1 MAVGMTEHCLRV
13 DDGVVA
19 PRWIASLAVIALPL
33 GMVVL
38 PSPASAAS
46 DPVKPAPVESA
57 ARPDVARGVVVRA
70 LGAPGVAG
78 ARAATE
84 AMGATMGVD
93 VAATRAVTAGAS
105 LFLFDDL
112 VPADEARAVAA
123 RLAARPDVLWAE
135 ADVRVYPT
143 ATPYIPNDPY
153 FPQMTDL
160 WNGGGA
166 EDYSVKA
173 PLVWSEQRGSS
184 SVVVAILDTGVTS
197 HPDLNANVVPGY
209 DFVSDVAVANDG
221 DARDPDPSDPGDWI
235 TPAEASYGEFQGCEV
250 SDSSWHGT
258 HVAGTVAAVQGNALG
273 VTGIAPEARIQSVRV
288 MGKCGGYTSDIA
300 AGITWASGGSVPG
313 VPANPTPAKVL
324 NMSLG
329 GSGTCSAGS
338 LYGTSIAGAIARG
351 STVVVAAGNENESL
365 VNHPPANC
373 AGVIAVTATD
383 SRGQRSAYSNYGDY
397 PGQATI
403 AAPGGDFEVDSGILS
418 TVNAGTTSPVPA
430 GATGVYGTSQGTSMA
445 APHVAGAAALVV
457 SSGISDPS
465 QVRAA
470 LVAAV
475 QPFPAY
481 GNRWDC
487 TVTLCGAGILDLSR
501 LEVGPAVTVPGAPT
515 GLTARASATTRA
527 TLQWSAPA
535 DDGGAAITRYR
546 LEYSRDSGAT
556 YSSLG
561 DTAGAS
567 RTSEVVDLTP
577 GATYQF
583 RVAAV
588 NSVGVGAFSQ
598 PSAPLVMP
606 TEVVTTPGKVGGFSK
621 SAFTKTAKTYRV
633 TVRWKA
639 PVDDGGSAVIGYVAR
654 FGTGG
659 RWNPWTDLSGT
670 SGRISGMRTG
680 TKYTVQVRAVNVK
693 GPGSIASYS
702 FATPRR

>member
-1 MAVGMTEHCLRV
+1 MTRRWTAV
-13 DDGVVA
+13 
-19 PRWIASLAVIALPL
+19 LAALALPL
-33 GMVVL
+33 GMVAL
-38 PSPASAAS
+38 PPPASAAT

-84 AMGATMGVD
+84 AMGASMGVD

-143 ATPYIPNDPY
+143 VTPYIPNDTY
-153 FPQMTDL
+153 FPEMTDL

-166 EDYSVKA
+166 QDYSVKA
-173 PLVWSEQRGSS
+173 PLVWGEQRGSS
-184 SVVVAILDTGVTS
+184 NVVVAILDTGITS
-197 HPDLNANVVPGY
+197 HPDLDANVVAGY

-221 DARDPDPSDPGDWI
+221 DARDPDPADPGDWI
-235 TPAEASYGEFQGCEV
+235 TPAEAAYGEFQGCDV
-250 SDSSWHGT
+250 TNSSWHGT

-273 VTGIAPEARIQSVRV
+273 VTGVAPEARIQSVRV
-288 MGKCGGYTSDIA
+288 MGKCGGYVSDIA

-313 VPANPTPAKVL
+313 VPPNPTPAKVL

-338 LYGTSIAGAIARG
+338 LYGSSIAGAIARG
-351 STVVVAAGNENESL
+351 ATVVAAAGNDNESL
-365 VNHPPANC
+365 ANHPPANC
-373 AGVIAVTATD
+373 AGVIAVTASD

-397 PGQATI
+397 AGQATI
-403 AAPGGDFEVDSGILS
+403 AAPGGDFSVDGGILS
-418 TVNAGTTSPVPA
+418 TVNAGTTSPVPP
-430 GATGVYGTSQGTSMA
+430 GATGSYEASQGTSMA
-445 APHVAGAAALVV
+445 APHVAGAAALIV
-457 SSGISDPS
+457 SSGITDPA
-465 QVRAA
+465 QVRQA
-470 LVAAV
+470 LVSAV
-475 QPFPAY
+475 QPFATY

-487 TVTLCGAGILDLSR
+487 TVTLCGAGILDLSK
-501 LEVGPAVTVPGAPT
+501 LEVGPVVSVPGAPT
-515 GLTARASATTRA
+515 GVSAAATSTTRA
-527 TLQWSAPA
+527 TLRWTAPV
-535 DDGGAAITRYR
+535 DDGGAAITEYR
-546 LEYSRDSGAT
+546 LEYARDGGSYSG
-556 YSSLG
+556 LG
-561 DTAGAS
+561 TTAG
-567 RTSEVVDLTP
+567 TSTDVSDLVP
-577 GATYQF
+577 GASYQF

-588 NSVGVGAFSQ
+588 NSAGVGAFSQ

-606 TEVVTTPGKVGGFSK
+606 TEMVTVPGPVNGFSR

-639 PVDDGGSAVIGYVAR
+639 PVNDGGSTVTGYVAR
-654 FGTGG
+654 YGTGG

-670 SGRISGMRTG
+670 SGRISGMRVG
-680 TKYTVQVRAVNVK
+680 TRYTLQVRAVNSQ
-693 GPGSIASYS
+693 GPGAIAAFS
-702 FATPRR
+702 FTTPRR